1 MNSEIKNILSELR
14 KQKSLFALL
23 FFLLIAFF
31 SQSVYSQS
39 SDVNFPTPIITN
51 EITGT
56 ISARAVG
63 DSRLTRFFYKFNG
76 TQGDIFI
83 NVKTNNLDG
92 DIDVFTVKELDS
104 LTKITIYSDS
114 SENETGRVIYLRKPE
129 TLILRIEARSPND
142 NPATFTIKFAGS
154 FAPLPITSENLR
166 VSKPKVKG
174 ANQGAVKVN
183 AIGTIIETPKP
194 VSAAKTESAAITKEA
209 QEKSEIKT
217 EKTASIT
224 AEIPQI
230 FDPTKKKENESED
243 FTVENKTETEVSV
256 SAEKTET
263 EIDPVSAENEIADD
277 TENSVVEGKTET
289 NEIADTNEETEIPAE
304 TVSSK
309 PTEIAEEK
317 TVSNEK
323 TETVNAIENAKTTE
337 LSSGEKSFDPS
348 QLANVRLKIS
358 LKNGEKIEHP
368 MSEVVW
374 FNVNQGVLTV
384 ITNGGK
390 IEKYQI
396 LDVAKMSIE

>member
-23 FFLLIAFF
+23 FFLLLAFF

-142 NPATFTIKFAGS
+142 DPATFNIKFAGS

-166 VSKPKVKG
+166 VSEPKVKG
-174 ANQGAVKVN
+174 ENQGAVKVN

-209 QEKSEIKT
+209 QEKSGIKT

-230 FDPTKKKENESED
+230 FDPAKKKENESED

-263 EIDPVSAENEIADD
+263 EIDPVSAENEIADE

-289 NEIADTNEETEIPAE
+289 NEIADTNEKTEIPAE

-317 TVSNEK
+317 TDSNEK
-323 TETVNAIENAKTTE
+323 TESVNAIENAKTTE